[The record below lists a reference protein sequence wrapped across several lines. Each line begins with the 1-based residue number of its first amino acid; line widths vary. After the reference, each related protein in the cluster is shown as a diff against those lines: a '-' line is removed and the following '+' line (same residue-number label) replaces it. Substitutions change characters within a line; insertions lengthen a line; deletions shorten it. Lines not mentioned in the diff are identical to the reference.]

1 MSANLKLKTKVFHI
15 IRVCD
20 IISIILI
27 LTVEILYVVYNYP
40 WYLTDIIAFCIG
52 GSIIKLFKFTSL
64 KSATLLLSA
73 AIIFDL
79 IYYLLINLVIK
90 VNY

>member
-1 MSANLKLKTKVFHI
+1 LTANLKLKTKVFYF
-15 IRVCD
+15 IRICD

-27 LTVEILYVVYNYP
+27 LTVEILYIVYNYP
-40 WYLTDIIAFCIG
+40 WYLTDVIAFCIG

-64 KSATLLLSA
+64 KSASLLLGA

-79 IYYLLINLVIK
+79 IFYLLINLVIK